1 MMMESTFHYCNQK
14 ILPAVIIFKLLQ
26 GYESIKNKST
36 RGTMTKDLVF
46 ITVIGKDQKGII
58 ARISNAV
65 FAHNINIEDLN
76 QKIMGGYFVMTML
89 ADTTDSSITIT
100 QLKKELA
107 AIEAEMGLKIQVQHE
122 NIFEAMHRV

>member
-1 MMMESTFHYCNQK
+1 MRAIESLYEREESPGFSRGRGSM
-14 ILPAVIIFKLLQ
+14 Q
-26 GYESIKNKST
+26 GSITNEVPMK
-36 RGTMTKDLVF
+36 REQIF

-89 ADTTDSSITIT
+89 ADTTDSPITIT
-100 QLKKELA
+100 QLKKELC
-107 AIEAEMGLKIQVQHE
+107 AIENEMGLKIQVQHE
-122 NIFEAMHRV
+122 NIFKTMHRV

>member
-1 MMMESTFHYCNQK
+1 M
-14 ILPAVIIFKLLQ
+14 
-26 GYESIKNKST
+26 
-36 RGTMTKDLVF
+36 KDLVF

-89 ADTTDSSITIT
+89 ADMSDSGITIGE
-100 QLKKELA
+100 LKKELEM
-107 AIEAEMGLKIQVQHE
+107 IEKQMDLKIQVQHE
-122 NIFEAMHRV
+122 NIFKAMHRV

>member
-1 MMMESTFHYCNQK
+1 MNTKEEPM
-14 ILPAVIIFKLLQ
+14 
-26 GYESIKNKST
+26 NKE
-36 RGTMTKDLVF
+36 LVF

-89 ADTTDSSITIT
+89 ADISDSPVTIAR
-100 QLKKELA
+100 LKEELSV
-107 AIEAEMGLKIQVQHE
+107 IEDEMGLKIQVQHE
-122 NIFEAMHRV
+122 NIFKTMHRV

>member
-1 MMMESTFHYCNQK
+1 MRIWITAGINKKE
-14 ILPAVIIFKLLQ
+14 VIMKREQI
-26 GYESIKNKST
+26 
-36 RGTMTKDLVF
+36 F

-89 ADTTDSSITIT
+89 ADITDSSITIS
-100 QLKKELA
+100 QLKKELST
-107 AIEAEMGLKIQVQHE
+107 IEDEMNLKIQVQHE
-122 NIFEAMHRV
+122 NIFRTMHRV

>member
-1 MMMESTFHYCNQK
+1 
-14 ILPAVIIFKLLQ
+14 
-26 GYESIKNKST
+26 
-36 RGTMTKDLVF
+36 MTKDLVF

-89 ADTTDSSITIT
+89 ADTTDSPITIA
-100 QLKKELA
+100 QLKKDLSV
-107 AIEAEMGLKIQVQHE
+107 IESEMGLKIQVQHE
-122 NIFEAMHRV
+122 NIFKAMHRV